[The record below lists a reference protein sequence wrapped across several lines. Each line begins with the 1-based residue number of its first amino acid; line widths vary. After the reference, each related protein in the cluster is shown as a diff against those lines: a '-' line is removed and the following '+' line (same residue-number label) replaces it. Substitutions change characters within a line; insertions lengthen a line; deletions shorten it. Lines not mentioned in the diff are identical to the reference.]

1 MGKVLQTKLEPTV
14 LPVPPILISAGG
26 VPGKPNDLNLG
37 WVGVL
42 CYDPPLIGLSLN
54 PGRYAYTLIEETG
67 EFVSNVPTVA
77 MLEQFDRCDMAAK
90 EVRDKFAM
98 VGLTPEPAR
107 IVRAP
112 LVKESPVNVEC
123 RVERVIEFGGTHN
136 LLVGRVVAVHF
147 DEDVVDD
154 EGALLIEKIQ
164 PFVMCPG
171 SGEFWDLG
179 RELGH
184 VGFTAAKKQLY

>member
-26 VPGKPNDLNLG
+26 VSGKPNDLNLG

-54 PGRYAYTLIEETG
+54 PERYAYALIEETG
-67 EFVSNVPTVA
+67 EFVSNVPTVT
-77 MLEQFDRCDMAAK
+77 MLEQLDRCDMAAK

-107 IVRAP
+107 IVRVP

-123 RVERVIEFGGTHN
+123 QVERVIEFGGTHN
-136 LLVGRVVAVHF
+136 LLIGRVVAVHF

-154 EGALLIEKIQ
+154 EGALVIEAIQ

-179 RELGH
+179 KEIGH
-184 VGFTAAKKQLY
+184 VGFTATKKQLY